1 MTSSLV
7 HDARDFE
14 VRREVPADGIGEPRL
29 GGVADAV
36 DLRANLCEAARV
48 LDHLRRV
55 GGGEEDDA
63 HAGYGSGNE
72 GPRSRTPVGLGLP
85 SRTRTSGLGLGRRTS
100 DSDVGRRTRTRTSD
114 SNSDSDVGLGRRTR
128 TSADSDSDV
137 GLGLGLGTSDSDSD
151 SDSDVGLG
159 RRTSDVDP
167 DPPRH
172 SSCHL
177 PLGRRN
183 ASRGREEALVK
194 KRYTESFK
202 ARMVQRLVLPGGPAV
217 KVLSKEVGVAP
228 SSLWE
233 WRKRFGTVGSMASD
247 EAAKDLHARRPE
259 DWSVKERLRAV
270 AEAESLSDEELGVFL
285 RREGLHE
292 ETLRRVE
299 GGERPRSRWSEDAR
313 LRTASCGQAR
323 IQVLEK
329 ELGRKERAL
338 AAANA
343 VVALQ
348 KKVHA
353 LWGDEDDDTSSGTDK

>member
-1 MTSSLV
+1 MS
-7 HDARDFE
+7 E
-14 VRREVPADGIGEPRL
+14 
-29 GGVADAV
+29 
-36 DLRANLCEAARV
+36 
-48 LDHLRRV
+48 
-55 GGGEEDDA
+55 
-63 HAGYGSGNE
+63 
-72 GPRSRTPVGLGLP
+72 
-85 SRTRTSGLGLGRRTS
+85 
-100 DSDVGRRTRTRTSD
+100 SDVRVRCPTPCVTVVVTSLW
-114 SNSDSDVGLGRRTR
+114 GE
-128 TSADSDSDV
+128 
-137 GLGLGLGTSDSDSD
+137 
-151 SDSDVGLG
+151 
-159 RRTSDVDP
+159 
-167 DPPRH
+167 
-172 SSCHL
+172 
-177 PLGRRN
+177 N

-247 EAAKDLHARRPE
+247 EEAKDLHARRPE

-292 ETLRRVE
+292 ETLRQWREAV
-299 GGERPRSRWSEDAR
+299 GAALMSEDAR
-313 LRTASCGQAR
+313 LRTAAADRKR